1 MGGAGRAN
9 ASLAR
14 QGLDE
19 RSRMTQFECLMQLT
33 RILSVAM
40 VIGSACTARGAAT
53 TTPRPISLDDCIQMA
68 LEHSLALRVQRL
80 APELA
85 RYALNGSYAAYD
97 PSLSLAYQKNSS
109 SSPGGVDPQAR
120 IFGSS
125 ETESDGL
132 TGGLTGM
139 LPTGL
144 SYSLGTST
152 TDSYGFTPG
161 AAPDYSKPT
170 IVTNTFTDWL
180 TGDTHTGWFVQY
192 TNMVQTRDPFERSTA
207 WVGIQLSQPLLK
219 NLWIDNA
226 RLSITLA
233 KKDLKRSELGLE
245 YAIMSK
251 VADVINAYYLLI
263 AAQEQVKVQETS
275 LQWAEQF
282 LSETKKKV
290 EVGVLAPLDEKQ
302 AEAQL
307 EATRADL
314 MGARGDLTKAQNG
327 LKALLT
333 DNYADWQNTE
343 PQPTEKLSA
352 PVRVFNRADS
362 WQKGMTMRP
371 DLKQLRIDLE
381 KQRIHLRYDY
391 NQLFPQLNLEGSY
404 GMNGSGKEFSG
415 ALGNL
420 QDCSSPMYSFRA
432 VLTFPLSNRAA
443 RYGYKASKA
452 NVQQALLRLKEQEQF
467 ILLQIDNAITTA
479 ATSFARIGST
489 KQARVYAEAALAAEQ
504 KKLENGKST
513 NFEVLLLQ
521 RNLTSSLS
529 TELGA
534 LTTYNIA
541 LAQLALSEG
550 SILEERGIKFEV
562 K

>member
-1 MGGAGRAN
+1 
-9 ASLAR
+9 
-14 QGLDE
+14 
-19 RSRMTQFECLMQLT
+19 MQLT
-33 RILSVAM
+33 RILSAVV
-40 VIGSACTARGAAT
+40 VIASASTGQCAAT
-53 TTPRPISLDDCIQMA
+53 ATPRPISLDECVQLA
-68 LEHSLALRVQRL
+68 LEHSLSLRVQRL
-80 APELA
+80 GPLLA

-97 PSLSLAYQKNSS
+97 PSVSLAFQKSSS
-109 SSPGGVDPQAR
+109 SSPGGVDAEGRLYP
-120 IFGSS
+120 GSES
-125 ETESDGL
+125 ESDGV
-132 TGGLTGM
+132 TGGLGGM

-144 SYSLGTST
+144 SYSLGSSF
-152 TDSYGFTPG
+152 TDTYGFTPG
-161 AAPDYSKPT
+161 AGADTNHPSFSTMTFTNWDGYVISQPVVGFPT
-170 IVTNTFTDWL
+170 I
-180 TGDTHTGWFVQY
+180 
-192 TNMVQTRDPFERSTA
+192 MTRDPFERTTA
-207 WVGIQLSQPLLK
+207 WVGLQMTQPLLK
-219 NLWIDNA
+219 NFWIDGA
-226 RLSITLA
+226 RLNITLA
-233 KKDLKRSELGLE
+233 KKELKRSELALE
-245 YAIMSK
+245 SAIMNK
-251 VADVINAYYLLI
+251 VAEVINAYYLLI

-307 EATRADL
+307 EGTRADL

-333 DNYADWQNTE
+333 DNYAGWQNTE

-352 PVRVFNRADS
+352 PVRVFSRADS
-362 WQKGMTMRP
+362 WQKGMEMRP
-371 DLKQLRIDLE
+371 DLKQLKIDLE
-381 KQRIHLRYDY
+381 KQRIRLRYDY

-404 GMNGSGKEFSG
+404 GMSGAAREFSG
-415 ALGNL
+415 ALGGL
-420 QDCSSPMYSFRA
+420 QDCASPAFSFRA
-432 VLTFPLSNRAA
+432 VLTLPLSNRAA
-443 RYGYKASKA
+443 RYSYKAGKV
-452 NVQQALLRLKEQEQF
+452 NVEQALLQLKGLEES

-479 ATSFARIGST
+479 ATSFARIGAT

-529 TELGA
+529 VELAA

-550 SILEERGIKFEV
+550 SILEERGIKIEV

>member
-1 MGGAGRAN
+1 MDGAERAK

-14 QGLDE
+14 RGFDE
-19 RSRMTQFECLMQLT
+19 RSQMTQFERLMQLT
-33 RILSVAM
+33 RILSAAV
-40 VIGSACTARGAAT
+40 VIGSACTGWCAAIAT
-53 TTPRPISLDDCIQMA
+53 ARPISMDECIQLA

-85 RYALNGSYAAYD
+85 RYALGGAYAAYD
-97 PSLSLAYQKNSS
+97 PAMNLAYEKRSS
-109 SSPGGVDPQAR
+109 SSPGGIDAQGRLYP
-120 IFGSS
+120 GS

-132 TGGLTGM
+132 TGGLGGS

-144 SYSLGTST
+144 RYSIGTST
-152 TDSYGFTPG
+152 TDTYGFTPG
-161 AAPDYSKPT
+161 LAPDRSNPIYGKTSLTNLLDGYVFTYPT
-170 IVTNTFTDWL
+170 VTYPT
-180 TGDTHTGWFVQY
+180 V
-192 TNMVQTRDPFERSTA
+192 MTRDPFEKTTA
-207 WVGIQLSQPLLK
+207 WVGLQLTQPLLQ
-219 NLWIDNA
+219 NFWIDGA
-226 RLSITLA
+226 RLSIKLA
-233 KKDLKRSELGLE
+233 NKDLKRSELGVE
-245 YAIMSK
+245 YTVMAK
-251 VADVINAYYLLI
+251 VADVVSAYYLLI
-263 AAQEQVKVQETS
+263 AAQEQLKVQETS

-307 EATRADL
+307 EGTRADL
-314 MGARGDLTKAQNG
+314 LRARGDLKTAQNR

-333 DNYADWQNTE
+333 DNYADWQDTE
-343 PQPTEKLSA
+343 LQPTEKLSA

-362 WQKGMTMRP
+362 WQKGLTMRP
-371 DLKQLRIDLE
+371 DLKQLKIDLE
-381 KQRIHLRYDY
+381 KQNIRLRYDY

-404 GMNGSGKEFSG
+404 GMNASAREFSG
-415 ALGNL
+415 ALGGL
-420 QDCSSPMYSFRA
+420 QDCTSPAFSFRA

-443 RYGYKASKA
+443 RYNYKASKV
-452 NVQQALLRLKEQEQF
+452 NVQQGLLRLKELEQS
-467 ILLQIDNAITTA
+467 ILLQIDNAITDA
-479 ATSFARIGST
+479 STSFGRIEAT

-513 NFEVLLLQ
+513 NFEVLRLQ
-521 RNLTSSLS
+521 RDLTSSRS
-529 TELGA
+529 AELGA

-550 SILEERGIKFEV
+550 SILEERGIKFEI